1 MFSAE
6 EARVLNRLMLGAGP
20 AAPTAGS
27 GAVRRARVRGAGLE
41 FQEYRHYEPGD
52 DPRSID
58 WTVEARL
65 RQLVVRVARADGHV
79 RLHVLLDASASMGL
93 GAPDKWSCARS
104 VGAALCYVAQE
115 RRDIAGLA
123 VFDHEV
129 RTYLAPAAGRS
140 QLFRALS
147 LLESADPRGASD
159 IDRALLHYGAAARGP
174 GLAVVISDFFGSAL
188 PLDGLQY
195 LQHRGLAPAVVQIV
209 SRDEI
214 EPVFDGDAELVDVEH
229 PDAPAL
235 LVDPLAIDRY
245 RAELEAHRLRLAS
258 YCQEHDIPF
267 VRLISDSS
275 FGDRLGALQGAG
287 LVSAYG

>member
-20 AAPTAGS
+20 AAPTAATA
-27 GAVRRARVRGAGLE
+27 AVRRARVRGAGLE

-93 GAPDKWSCARS
+93 GMPDKWSCARS
-104 VGAALCYVAQE
+104 VGAALCYIAQE
-115 RRDIAGLA
+115 RRDTAGLA
-123 VFDHEV
+123 VFDSGV
-129 RTYLAPAAGRS
+129 RTYMAPAAGRS

-147 LLESADPRGASD
+147 LIGAAEPRGASD

-174 GLAVVISDFFGSAL
+174 GLAVVISDFFGAGL
-188 PLDGLQY
+188 PFDGLQY

-214 EPVFDGDAELVDVEH
+214 EPALDGDAELVDVEH
-229 PDAPAL
+229 PESPSL
-235 LVDPLAIDRY
+235 LVDEHAIGRY
-245 RAELEAHRLRLAS
+245 RAAMEAHRRQLAS
-258 YCQEHDIPF
+258 YCQEHGIPC
-267 VRLISDSS
+267 VRLVSDSS
-275 FGDRLGALQGAG
+275 FSDRLGVLQGAG

>member
-20 AAPTAGS
+20 AAPTAAITS
-27 GAVRRARVRGAGLE
+27 IRRARVRGAGLE

-79 RLHVLLDASASMGL
+79 RVHVLLDASASMAL
-93 GAPDKWSCARS
+93 GQPDKWSCASRL
-104 VGAALCYVAQE
+104 GAALCYIAQE
-115 RRDIAGLA
+115 RRDTAGLA
-123 VFDHEV
+123 IFDNGV
-129 RTYLAPAAGRS
+129 RTYVPPAPGRA

-147 LLESADPRGASD
+147 LIGAAQPHGASD

-174 GLAVVISDFFGSAL
+174 GLAVVISDFFGAAL

-214 EPVFDGDAELVDVEH
+214 APAFDGDAELVDVEH

-235 LVDPLAIDRY
+235 LVDEQAIGHY
-245 RAELEAHRLRLAS
+245 RAQLEAHRQQLAG
-258 YCQEHDIPF
+258 YCQEHGIPCI
-267 VRLISDSS
+267 RLVSDSS
-275 FGDRLGALQGAG
+275 FSDRLGALQSAG

>member
-20 AAPTAGS
+20 AAPTA
-27 GAVRRARVRGAGLE
+27 ATAAIRRARVRGAGLE

-79 RLHVLLDASASMGL
+79 RLHVLLDASASMGV
-93 GAPDKWSCARS
+93 GQPDKWSCARS

-115 RRDIAGLA
+115 RRDTAGLA
-123 VFDHEV
+123 IFDHGV
-129 RTYLAPAAGRS
+129 RTYMPPAAGRA
-140 QLFRALS
+140 QLFRALNIID
-147 LLESADPRGASD
+147 AAQPQGASD

-174 GLAVVISDFFGSAL
+174 GLAVVVSDFFAPVL

-214 EPVFDGDAELVDVEH
+214 DPTFDGDAELVDVEH

-235 LVDPLAIDRY
+235 LVDAHAIARY
-245 RAELEAHRLRLAS
+245 RGQLEAHRLRLAG
-258 YCQEHDIPF
+258 YCQEHGIPF
-267 VRLISDSS
+267 VRLVSDSTFS
-275 FGDRLGALQGAG
+275 DRLGALQGAG

>member
-20 AAPTAGS
+20 AAPTA
-27 GAVRRARVRGAGLE
+27 ATAAIRRARVRGAGLE

-79 RLHVLLDASASMGL
+79 RLHVLLDGSASMGL
-93 GAPDKWSCARS
+93 GQPAKWSCACS
-104 VGAALCYVAQE
+104 VAAALCYVAQE
-115 RRDIAGLA
+115 RRDTAGLA
-123 VFDHEV
+123 VFDSGV
-129 RTYLAPAAGRS
+129 RAYMPPAAGRA

-147 LLESADPRGASD
+147 LMNATTPAGASD
-159 IDRALLHYGAAARGP
+159 IDRALQHYGAAARGP
-174 GLAVVISDFFGSAL
+174 GLAVVISDFFGASL

-195 LQHRGLAPAVVQIV
+195 LQHRGLAAAVVQIV

-214 EPVFDGDAELVDVEH
+214 DPAIEGDAELVDVEQ

-235 LVDPLAIDRY
+235 LVDEHAVERY
-245 RAELEAHRLRLAS
+245 RAQLEAHRLRLTT
-258 YCQEHDIPF
+258 YCREHGIPW
-267 VRLISDSS
+267 VRVVTDSS
-275 FGDRLGALQGAG
+275 FTERLGALQAAG

>member
-20 AAPTAGS
+20 AAPTAATA
-27 GAVRRARVRGAGLE
+27 AVRRARVRGARLE

-79 RLHVLLDASASMGL
+79 RLHVLLDASASMSVGQ
-93 GAPDKWSCARS
+93 PDKWSCARG
-104 VGAALCYVAQE
+104 VGAALCYIAQE
-115 RRDIAGLA
+115 RRDTAGLA
-123 VFDHEV
+123 IFDSGV
-129 RTYLAPAAGRS
+129 RTYLPPAPGRA
-140 QLFRALS
+140 QLFRALG
-147 LLESADPRGASD
+147 LIDAAAPQGLSD

-174 GLAVVISDFFGSAL
+174 GLAVVVSDFFAPSL

-209 SRDEI
+209 SRDEVD
-214 EPVFDGDAELVDVEH
+214 PTLDGEAELVDVEQ

-235 LVDPLAIDRY
+235 LVDEHAIARY
-245 RAELEAHRLRLAS
+245 RAQLEDHRQRLAA
-258 YCQEHDIPF
+258 YCQEHAIPF
-267 VRLISDSS
+267 VRLVSDSS
-275 FGDRLGALQGAG
+275 FSERLGALQGAG

>member
-6 EARVLNRLMLGAGP
+6 ESRVLNRLMLGAGP
-20 AAPTAGS
+20 AAPTAGT
-27 GAVRRARVRGAGLE
+27 GAIRRARVRGAGLE

-79 RLHVLLDASASMGL
+79 RLHVLLDGSASMGI
-93 GAPDKWSCARS
+93 GQPDKWSCASS
-104 VGAALCYVAQE
+104 VGAALCYIAQE
-115 RRDIAGLA
+115 RRDTAGLA
-123 VFDHEV
+123 IFDSGV
-129 RTYLAPAAGRS
+129 RTYMAPAAGRA

-147 LLESADPRGASD
+147 LIGAAEPGGASD
-159 IDRALLHYGAAARGP
+159 IDRALQHYGAAARGP
-174 GLAVVISDFFGSAL
+174 GLAVVISDFFGAAL
-188 PLDGLQY
+188 PLDGLHY

-214 EPVFDGDAELVDVEH
+214 EPALDGDAELVDVEH
-229 PDAPAL
+229 PDAPAV
-235 LVDPLAIDRY
+235 LVDEHAIAGY
-245 RAELEAHRLRLAS
+245 RARLDDHRRRLVA
-258 YCQEHDIPF
+258 YCQEHAIPC
-267 VRLISDSS
+267 VRIVSDSS
-275 FGDRLGALQGAG
+275 FGERLGALQGAG

>member
-20 AAPTAGS
+20 AAPTAGTA
-27 GAVRRARVRGAGLE
+27 AVRRARVRGAGLE

-79 RLHVLLDASASMGL
+79 RLHVLLDGSASMGL
-93 GAPDKWSCARS
+93 GQPDKWSCAAG
-104 VGAALCYVAQE
+104 VGAALCYIAQE
-115 RRDIAGLA
+115 RRDVAGLA
-123 VFDHEV
+123 IFDSGI
-129 RTYLAPAAGRS
+129 RTYTAPAAGRA

-147 LLESADPRGASD
+147 LIRAATPGGASD

-174 GLAVVISDFFGSAL
+174 GLAVVISDCFGAAL

-195 LQHRGLAPAVVQIV
+195 LQHRGLTPAVVQIV

-214 EPVFDGDAELVDVEH
+214 DPALDGDAELVDVEH
-229 PDAPAL
+229 PEAPAL
-235 LVDPLAIDRY
+235 LVDAQAIGRY
-245 RAELEAHRLRLAS
+245 RTQLETHRRRLAA
-258 YCQEHDIPF
+258 YCQEHGIPC
-267 VRLISDSS
+267 VRLVSDSS
-275 FGDRLGALQGAG
+275 FSDRLGALQGAG

>member
-1 MFSAE
+1 MFSPE
-6 EARVLNRLMLGAGP
+6 EARVLNRLMLGAGA
-20 AAPTAGS
+20 AAPTA
-27 GAVRRARVRGAGLE
+27 ATAAIRRARVRGAGLE

-79 RLHVLLDASASMGL
+79 RLHLLLDASASMSVGH
-93 GAPDKWSCARS
+93 PDKWSCARS
-104 VGAALCYVAQE
+104 VGAALCYIAQE
-115 RRDIAGLA
+115 RRDTAGLA
-123 VFDHEV
+123 IFDSGV
-129 RTYLAPAAGRS
+129 RTYLPPAPGRG

-147 LLESADPRGASD
+147 LIDAADTRGMSD
-159 IDRALLHYGAAARGP
+159 INRVLLHYGAAARGP
-174 GLAVVISDFFGSAL
+174 GLAIVVSDFFSPAL

-214 EPVFDGDAELVDVEH
+214 EPELGGDAELLDVEQ

-235 LVDPLAIDRY
+235 LVDDGAIARYLAQ
-245 RAELEAHRLRLAS
+245 LESHRQQIVS
-258 YCQEHDIPF
+258 YCQEHGIPF
-267 VRLISDSS
+267 VRLVSDSS
-275 FGDRLGALQGAG
+275 FSDRLGALQAAG

>member
-1 MFSAE
+1 MFSPE
-6 EARVLNRLMLGAGP
+6 EARVLNRLMLGAGA
-20 AAPTAGS
+20 AAPTAAS
-27 GAVRRARVRGAGLE
+27 AAIRRARVRGAGLE

-79 RLHVLLDASASMGL
+79 RLHLLLDASASMSVGH
-93 GAPDKWSCARS
+93 PDKWSCARS
-104 VGAALCYVAQE
+104 VGAALWYIAQE
-115 RRDIAGLA
+115 RRDTAGLA
-123 VFDHEV
+123 IFDSGV
-129 RTYLAPAAGRS
+129 RTYLPPAPGRA

-147 LLESADPRGASD
+147 LIDAAETRGASD
-159 IDRALLHYGAAARGP
+159 ITRALLHYGAAARGP
-174 GLAVVISDFFGSAL
+174 GLAIVVSDFFSPAL

-214 EPVFDGDAELVDVEH
+214 EPELGGNAELLDVEQ

-235 LVDPLAIDRY
+235 LVDDGAIARY
-245 RAELEAHRLRLAS
+245 LVQLESHRQQIAS
-258 YCQEHDIPF
+258 YCQEHGIPF
-267 VRLISDSS
+267 VRLVSDSS
-275 FGDRLGALQGAG
+275 FSDRLGALQAAG

>member
-1 MFSAE
+1 VFTAE
-6 EARVLNRLMLGAGP
+6 EARVLNRLMLGAGA
-20 AAPTAGS
+20 AAPTAGT
-27 GAVRRARVRGAGLE
+27 GAIRRARVRGAGLE

-79 RLHVLLDASASMGL
+79 RLHVLIDGSASMGV
-93 GAPDKWSCARS
+93 GTPDKWSCACS
-104 VGAALCYVAQE
+104 VGAGLCYIAQE
-115 RRDIAGLA
+115 RRDTAGLA
-123 VFDHEV
+123 IFDSAV
-129 RTYLAPAAGRS
+129 RAYMAPAAGRA
-140 QLFRALS
+140 QLFRALG
-147 LLESADPRGASD
+147 LIGAATPAGASD
-159 IDRALLHYGAAARGP
+159 IDRALQHYGAAARGP
-174 GLAVVISDFFGSAL
+174 GLAVVISDFFGPAL

-214 EPVFDGDAELVDVEH
+214 EPALDGDAELVDVEH
-229 PDAPAL
+229 PDAPSL
-235 LVDPLAIDRY
+235 LVDEHAIARY
-245 RAELEAHRLRLAS
+245 RIRLDAHYRQLAT
-258 YCQEHDIPF
+258 YCQEHGIPC

-275 FGDRLGALQGAG
+275 FAERLGALQAAG

>member
-1 MFSAE
+1 MISAE
-6 EARVLNRLMLGAGP
+6 EARVLNRLMLGAGA
-20 AAPTAGS
+20 AAPTAGT
-27 GAVRRARVRGAGLE
+27 GAIRRARVRGAGLE

-79 RLHVLLDASASMGL
+79 RLHVLLDGSASMSL
-93 GAPDKWSCARS
+93 GTPDKWSCACS
-104 VGAALCYVAQE
+104 VGASLCYIAQE
-115 RRDIAGLA
+115 RRDTAGLA
-123 VFDHEV
+123 IFDSGV
-129 RTYLAPAAGRS
+129 RAYLAPAAGRA

-147 LLESADPRGASD
+147 LIDAAEAAGASD
-159 IDRALLHYGAAARGP
+159 LDRALQHYGAAARGP
-174 GLAVVISDFFGSAL
+174 GLAIVISDFFGPAL
-188 PLDGLQY
+188 PFDGLQY

-214 EPVFDGDAELVDVEH
+214 DPALDGDAELVDVEH
-229 PDAPAL
+229 PDAPPL
-235 LVDPLAIDRY
+235 LVDEATIAGY
-245 RAELEAHRLRLAS
+245 RARLDAHRQQLAT
-258 YCQEHDIPF
+258 YCQEHGIPC

-275 FGDRLGALQGAG
+275 FGDRLGALQAAG

>member
-20 AAPTAGS
+20 AAPTAGT
-27 GAVRRARVRGAGLE
+27 AAIRRARVRGAGLE

-65 RQLVVRVARADGHV
+65 RQLVVRVARADGYV
-79 RLHVLLDASASMGL
+79 RLHVLLDASASMGV
-93 GAPDKWSCARS
+93 GHPDKWSCARS
-104 VGAALCYVAQE
+104 LAAALCYIAQE
-115 RRDIAGLA
+115 RRDTAGLA
-123 VFDHEV
+123 VFDNGV
-129 RTYLAPAAGRS
+129 RAYIAPAAGRA

-147 LLESADPRGASD
+147 LIDTAVPHGPSD

-209 SRDEI
+209 SRDEVD
-214 EPVFDGDAELVDVEH
+214 PALDGDAELVDVEH
-229 PDAPAL
+229 PDSPAL
-235 LVDPLAIDRY
+235 LVDEHAIARY
-245 RAELEAHRLRLAS
+245 RAQLEAHRRQLAA
-258 YCQEHDIPF
+258 YCQDHGIPC
-267 VRLISDSS
+267 VRLVSDSS
-275 FGDRLGALQGAG
+275 FSDRLGALQGAG